1 MVFVLSLA
9 IITLYV
15 IPLISDVAAEGI
27 FGVTLLH
34 TIAAGISTIAA
45 AVLYFV
51 GPKDPAFWPSF
62 IVYALFALTVGFL
75 AYQTGGIESPFIAL
89 WMLVS
94 LFASVFGVMSWLPLL
109 IANASYVA
117 TAYLFYDLTAASAA
131 MLVFISIVPLIAG
144 IFAWR
149 GKQES
154 TPQGME
160 AKRLVNQISE
170 VTNKAEV
177 IINAIGDGVIAIDSQ
192 GIIQLINPAAQQILG
207 WGRQDALQLNYKSVL
222 KLINDENNEVT
233 DAQSPVAQAL
243 NTNQQIRSNNLTL
256 VTKSNNKLQVSLVA
270 SPIGEAGSGI
280 IIVFRDISKEK
291 AEEREQAE
299 FISTAAHE
307 MRTPVASIEGYLG
320 LALNPNTATIDEK
333 AREFIMKAHESAQ
346 HLGRLFQDLLDISKS
361 EDGRM
366 TSLPKVADM
375 TKLTEN
381 VVQNFIPKA
390 NEKGLKLIY
399 APTLHASRQNLAP
412 VYLVHLDNDHVRE
425 VLDNLIENAI
435 KYTPKGNVTIDVNGD
450 NEWVTVSVKDT
461 GLGIPAEDLPH
472 LFQKFYRVDKM
483 DRQEIGGTGLGL
495 YLSRRLA
502 ESMGGRIWAE
512 SVYGQGSVFHFELPR
527 ITSQEAQEI
536 QTKQEGHLAIGP
548 PQVPPATPNPNT
560 AIDPPTTPSAP
571 AVAPP
576 AAEPRVAPKSPP
588 SVKPATTVPRGESLT
603 REQKAE
609 HIRRLQ
615 SLARSQQTP
624 GRPEETRQ

>member
-1 MVFVLSLA
+1 MLSLA
-9 IITLYV
+9 IIALYI
-15 IPLISDVAAEGI
+15 IPLVSGIPAEGI
-27 FGVTLLH
+27 FGVTMLH
-34 TIAAGISTIAA
+34 AVAAGLSIASA
-45 AVLYFV
+45 VVLYFV
-51 GPKDPAFWPSF
+51 GPKDPAFWPRF
-62 IVYALFALTVGFL
+62 IVYAIFALTVGFL
-75 AYQTGGIESPFIAL
+75 TYQTGGVGSPFIAL
-89 WMLVS
+89 WMLIS
-94 LFASVFGVMSWLPLL
+94 LFASVFGVMSWLPL
-109 IANASYVA
+109 IVANAAYIAA
-117 TAYLFYDLTAASAA
+117 TYLFYELTVASVAT
-131 MLVFISIVPLIAG
+131 MVFVSIVPLMAG

-149 GKQES
+149 RKQEQA
-154 TPQGME
+154 TQGVE

-192 GIIQLINPAAQQILG
+192 GVIQLINPAAQQILG

-222 KLINDENNEVT
+222 KLINDENNEVA
-233 DAQSPVAQAL
+233 DAHSPVAQAL

-320 LALNPNTATIDEK
+320 LALNPNTANIDEK
-333 AREFIMKAHESAQ
+333 AREFILKAHESAQ

-375 TKLTEN
+375 TKLAEN
-381 VVQNFIPKA
+381 VVQNFMPKA
-390 NEKGLKLIY
+390 NEKGLKLVY
-399 APTLHASRQNLAP
+399 SPTINASRQNITP

-435 KYTPKGNVTIDVNGD
+435 KYTPKGSVTVDVNGN

-512 SVYGQGSVFHFELPR
+512 SVYGQGSIFHLELPR
-527 ITSQEAQEI
+527 ITSQQAQEI
-536 QTKQEGHLAIGP
+536 QTKQEGHLEIGP
-548 PQVPPATPNPNT
+548 RHVPPATPE
-560 AIDPPTTPSAP
+560 TPSAP
-571 AVAPP
+571 SQPVAPP
-576 AAEPRVAPKSPP
+576 SPP
-588 SVKPATTVPRGESLT
+588 VSEPQPAPTQPTAVKPATTVPRGESLT